1 MKGVGLRVGKVV
13 TVKDA
18 IKGKEEWGK
27 EKGLRKCGKVRGGVK
42 SGEKCVGLKMGIG
55 KGEELENGGKVNDGS
70 RDKGRWETRVRE
82 RGRVK
87 GGRQGLE
94 IRVG

>member
-1 MKGVGLRVGKVV
+1 MKGAGLRAGKVV

-27 EKGLRKCGKVRGGVK
+27 RKGLRKYGKVRGGVK

-55 KGEELENGGKVNDGS
+55 KGEELE
-70 RDKGRWETRVRE
+70 KGE
-82 RGRVK
+82 
-87 GGRQGLE
+87 GLRTGE
-94 IRVG
+94 WG